1 MKMVKTTN
9 INQFDA
15 YDNKLKASNYFLL
28 YMKIINKILLFG
40 LFVSGLTS
48 CNNKEAAK
56 ESTAL
61 EPLSHTLYTEN
72 SELFVEFKPLIVG
85 ETSKFAAHFTVLGEN
100 FRALTDAKIT
110 VSLVVGDKGIKNAID
125 TPSSPGIFRLA
136 LSPKTAGTGT
146 LIFDIV
152 TKDFTDKITI
162 ENVVV
167 YPDEKTALANQPP
180 HAESTAISY
189 SKEQAWNVE
198 FANQAVKKQTF
209 NDVIKTSGQILSAP
223 GDEMIIT
230 AKASGVVVFS
240 GKNTIVGAAVNT
252 GNSLFTISGG
262 DMTESNID
270 ASVKDAR
277 ANYLKAKADYERS
290 KSLVADKIV
299 SEREHQQIKLQFDN
313 AQTAYHTIS
322 KNYSSKGQN
331 VLAPMSGFVKNV
343 LVTEG
348 QYVPSGTPLATI
360 SKNKRLL
367 VQANVSQ
374 NYFSRLSS
382 IISANFKTP
391 QSDLVYNT
399 TALNG
404 RVVSYGKSA
413 SASTPFIPVTFE
425 IDNEGQLV
433 SGSIIEIYLKS
444 STIADALVV
453 PVSSLI
459 EEQGIFYVYVQTGG
473 ESFEKREVKVG
484 ASDGLNVQIVAGIAE
499 NERVVTRGGY
509 QIKLSSAS
517 GALPA
522 HGHEH

>member
-1 MKMVKTTN
+1 
-9 INQFDA
+9 
-15 YDNKLKASNYFLL
+15 
-28 YMKIINKILLFG
+28 MKIAQKILLLC
-40 LFVSGLTS
+40 LFLIGFTS
-48 CNNKEAAK
+48 CNNKEEVK
-56 ESTAL
+56 ESSSL
-61 EPLSHTLYTEN
+61 EPLAYTLYTEKT
-72 SELFVEFKPLIVG
+72 ELFVEFKPLVVG
-85 ETSKFAAHFTVLGEN
+85 QTSKFASHFTILGEN
-100 FRALTDAKIT
+100 FKALTDAKIT
-110 VSLVVGDKGIKNAID
+110 VSLIVGENGIKNSVDA
-125 TPSSPGIFRLA
+125 PSSPGIFRLA

-146 LIFDIV
+146 LVFDIV

-167 YPDEKTALANQPP
+167 YADMKTALAKQPEP
-180 HAESTAISY
+180 PETGDISY
-189 SKEQAWNVE
+189 LKEQAWKVE

-223 GDEMIIT
+223 GDEMIVT

-240 GKNTIVGAAVNT
+240 GKNTIVGSAVNS
-252 GNSLFTISGG
+252 GNTLFTITGA

-270 ASVKDAR
+270 ASVKDAK

-290 KSLVADKIV
+290 KLLVADKIV
-299 SEREHQQIKLQFDN
+299 SEKDHQQVKLQFEN
-313 AQTAYHTIS
+313 AQTSYNTVS
-322 KNYSSKGQN
+322 KNYSAKGQN
-331 VLAPMSGFVKNV
+331 VLSPMSGFVKNV

-348 QYVPSGTPLATI
+348 QFVPSGTPLATI
-360 SKNKRLL
+360 SKNKKLL

-382 IISANFKTP
+382 ITSANFKTP
-391 QSDLVYNT
+391 QSDVIYNT

-404 RVVSYGKSA
+404 RIVSYGKSA

-425 IDNEGQLV
+425 IDNAGQLV

-453 PVSSLI
+453 PISALI
-459 EEQGIFYVYVQTGG
+459 EEQGIFYVYVQISG
-473 ESFEKREVKVG
+473 ESFQKREVKLG
-484 ASDGLNVQIVAGIAE
+484 ASDGLNVQVLSGIVE
-499 NERVVTRGGY
+499 NERVVTKGGY

>member
-1 MKMVKTTN
+1 
-9 INQFDA
+9 
-15 YDNKLKASNYFLL
+15 
-28 YMKIINKILLFG
+28 MKIINKILLLCIFLIG
-40 LFVSGLTS
+40 FTS
-48 CNNKEAAK
+48 CNNKEETK
-56 ESTAL
+56 EISPL
-61 EPLSHTLYTEN
+61 EPLPYTLYTEKT
-72 SELFVEFKPLIVG
+72 ELFVEFKPLIVG
-85 ETSKFAAHFTVLGEN
+85 ETSKFAAHFTILGEN
-100 FRALTDAKIT
+100 FKALTDAKII
-110 VSLVVGDKGIKNAID
+110 VSLIVGDKGIKNEVNS
-125 TPSSPGIFRLA
+125 PSSPGIFGLT

-146 LIFDIV
+146 LVFDIV

-167 YPDEKTALANQPP
+167 YADMKTAIAKQPE
-180 HAESTAISY
+180 HSESGDVSY

-198 FANQAVKKQTF
+198 FANQAVKKQSF

-223 GDEMIIT
+223 GDEMIVT

-240 GKNTIVGAAVNT
+240 GKNTIVGSAVSS
-252 GNSLFTISGG
+252 GNSLFTITGA
-262 DMTESNID
+262 DMIESNID
-270 ASVKDAR
+270 ASVKDAK

-290 KSLVADKIV
+290 KLLVADKIV
-299 SEREHQQIKLQFDN
+299 SEKDHQQIKLQFDN
-313 AQTAYHTIS
+313 ARTAYTTVS

-331 VLAPMSGFVKNV
+331 VLSPMSGFVKNI

-348 QYVPSGTPLATI
+348 QFVPSGTPLATI

-382 IISANFKTP
+382 ITSANFKTP
-391 QSDLVYNT
+391 QSDVVYNT

-404 RVVSYGKSA
+404 KIVSYGKSA
-413 SASTPFIPVTFE
+413 SATTPFIPVTFE
-425 IDNEGQLV
+425 INNEGQLI

-444 STIADALVV
+444 SAIADALVV

-459 EEQGIFYVYVQTGG
+459 EEQGFFYVYVQTGG
-473 ESFEKREVKVG
+473 ESFQKREVKLG
-484 ASDGLNVQIVAGIAE
+484 ASDGLNVQVLSGIIE
-499 NERVVTRGGY
+499 NERVVTKGGY

>member
-1 MKMVKTTN
+1 
-9 INQFDA
+9 
-15 YDNKLKASNYFLL
+15 
-28 YMKIINKILLFG
+28 MKIAQKILLLC
-40 LFVSGLTS
+40 LFLIGFTS
-48 CNNKEAAK
+48 CNNKEEVK
-56 ESTAL
+56 EGSSL
-61 EPLSHTLYTEN
+61 EPLAYTLYTEKT
-72 SELFVEFKPLIVG
+72 ELFVEFKPLVVG
-85 ETSKFAAHFTVLGEN
+85 QTSKFASHLTVLGEN
-100 FRALTDAKIT
+100 FKALTDAKIT
-110 VSLVVGDKGIKNAID
+110 VSLIVGENGIKNSVDA
-125 TPSSPGIFRLA
+125 PSSPGIFRLA

-146 LIFDIV
+146 LVFDIV

-167 YPDEKTALANQPP
+167 YADMKTALAKQPEP
-180 HAESTAISY
+180 AETGDISY
-189 SKEQAWNVE
+189 LKEQAWKVE

-223 GDEMIIT
+223 GDEMIVT

-240 GKNTIVGAAVNT
+240 GKNTIVGSAVNS
-252 GNSLFTISGG
+252 GNSLFTITGA

-270 ASVKDAR
+270 ASVKDAK

-290 KSLVADKIV
+290 KLLVADKIV
-299 SEREHQQIKLQFDN
+299 SEKDHQLVKLQFEN
-313 AQTAYHTIS
+313 AQTSYNTVS
-322 KNYSSKGQN
+322 KNYSAKGQN
-331 VLAPMSGFVKNV
+331 VLSPMSGFVKNV

-348 QYVPSGTPLATI
+348 QFVPSGTPLATI

-382 IISANFKTP
+382 ITSANFKTP
-391 QSDLVYNT
+391 QSDVVYNT

-404 RVVSYGKSA
+404 RIVSYGKSA

-425 IDNEGQLV
+425 IDNAGQLV

-453 PVSSLI
+453 PISALI
-459 EEQGIFYVYVQTGG
+459 EEQGIFYVYVQIGG
-473 ESFEKREVKVG
+473 ESFQKREVKLG
-484 ASDGLNVQIVAGIAE
+484 ASDGLNVQVLSGIVE
-499 NERVVTRGGY
+499 NERVVTKGGY

>member
-1 MKMVKTTN
+1 
-9 INQFDA
+9 
-15 YDNKLKASNYFLL
+15 
-28 YMKIINKILLFG
+28 MKIAQKILLLC
-40 LFVSGLTS
+40 LFLIGFTS
-48 CNNKEAAK
+48 CNNKEEVK
-56 ESTAL
+56 EGSSL
-61 EPLSHTLYTEN
+61 EPLAYTLYTEKT
-72 SELFVEFKPLIVG
+72 ELFVEFKPLVVG
-85 ETSKFAAHFTVLGEN
+85 QTSKFASHLTVLGEN
-100 FRALTDAKIT
+100 FKALTDAKIT
-110 VSLVVGDKGIKNAID
+110 VSLIVGENGIKNSVDA
-125 TPSSPGIFRLA
+125 PSSPGIFRLA

-146 LIFDIV
+146 LVFDIV

-167 YPDEKTALANQPP
+167 YADMKTALAKQPEP
-180 HAESTAISY
+180 AETGDISY
-189 SKEQAWNVE
+189 LKEQAWKVE

-223 GDEMIIT
+223 GDEMIVT

-240 GKNTIVGAAVNT
+240 GKNTIVGSAVNS
-252 GNSLFTISGG
+252 GNSLFTITGA
-262 DMTESNID
+262 DMTESNI
-270 ASVKDAR
+270 ASVKYAK

-290 KSLVADKIV
+290 KLLVADKIV
-299 SEREHQQIKLQFDN
+299 SEKDHQQVKLQFEN
-313 AQTAYHTIS
+313 AQTSYNTVS
-322 KNYSSKGQN
+322 KNYSAKGQN
-331 VLAPMSGFVKNV
+331 VLSPMSGFVKNV

-348 QYVPSGTPLATI
+348 QFVPSGTPLATI

-382 IISANFKTP
+382 ITSANFKTP
-391 QSDLVYNT
+391 QSDVVYNT

-404 RVVSYGKSA
+404 RIVSYGKSA

-425 IDNEGQLV
+425 IDNAGQLV

-453 PVSSLI
+453 PISALI

-473 ESFEKREVKVG
+473 ESFQKREVKLG
-484 ASDGLNVQIVAGIAE
+484 ASDGLNVQVLSGITE
-499 NERVVTRGGY
+499 NERVVTKGGY

>member
-1 MKMVKTTN
+1 
-9 INQFDA
+9 
-15 YDNKLKASNYFLL
+15 
-28 YMKIINKILLFG
+28 MKIMQKIMLLALCCIGF
-40 LFVSGLTS
+40 TS
-48 CNNKEAAK
+48 CNKKEEVK
-56 ESTAL
+56 EGSAL
-61 EPLSHTLYTEN
+61 EPLAYTLYTEN
-72 SELFVEFKPLIVG
+72 SELFVEFKPLVVG

-100 FRALTDAKIT
+100 FKALTDATIT
-110 VSLVVGDKGIKNAID
+110 VSLIVGDQGIKNAVD
-125 TPSSPGIFRLA
+125 APSSPGIFRLA

-146 LIFDIV
+146 LVFDIK
-152 TKDFTDKITI
+152 TKNFTDKITI

-167 YPDEKTALANQPP
+167 YADMKTALAQQPEQ
-180 HAESTAISY
+180 AESGAISY
-189 SKEQAWNVE
+189 LKEQAWKVE
-198 FANQAVKKQTF
+198 FANQAVKKQPF

-223 GDEMIIT
+223 GDEMIVT

-240 GKNTIVGAAVNT
+240 GKNTIVGSAVNS
-252 GNSLFTISGG
+252 GSSLFTISGG

-270 ASVKDAR
+270 ASVKEAK
-277 ANYLKAKADYERS
+277 AIYLKAKADYERS
-290 KSLVADKIV
+290 KLLVADKIV
-299 SEREHQQIKLQFDN
+299 SEKDHQQVKLQFEN
-313 AQTAYHTIS
+313 AQTAYTMVS
-322 KNYSSKGQN
+322 KNYGSKGQN

-360 SKNKRLL
+360 SKNKKLI

-382 IISANFKTP
+382 ISSANFKTP
-391 QSDLVYNT
+391 QSDVVYNT
-399 TALNG
+399 AALNG
-404 RVVSYGKSA
+404 RIISYGKSA

-425 IDNEGQLV
+425 IDNAGQLV

-444 STIADALVV
+444 STIVDALVV
-453 PVSSLI
+453 PVSALI

-473 ESFEKREVKVG
+473 ESFQKREVKLG
-484 ASDGLNVQIVAGIAE
+484 ASDGLNVQVLEGISE
-499 NERVVTRGGY
+499 NERVVTKGGY

>member
-1 MKMVKTTN
+1 
-9 INQFDA
+9 
-15 YDNKLKASNYFLL
+15 
-28 YMKIINKILLFG
+28 MKIITKSTDLLLGSCQKIMLLG
-40 LFVSGLTS
+40 ILFIAFTS
-48 CNNKEAAK
+48 CNKKAETKEG
-56 ESTAL
+56 SAL
-61 EPLSHTLYTEN
+61 EPLAYTLYTEN
-72 SELFVEFKPLIVG
+72 SELFVEFKPLVVG
-85 ETSKFAAHFTVLGEN
+85 KISKFAAHFTILGEN
-100 FRALTDAKIT
+100 FKALTDAKIT
-110 VSLVVGDKGIKNAID
+110 VSLIVGDQGIKNSVAA
-125 TPSSPGIFRLA
+125 PSSPGIFRLA
-136 LSPKTAGTGT
+136 LSPTTAGTGT
-146 LIFDIV
+146 LVFDIQ

-167 YPDEKTALANQPP
+167 YPDEKTALAQPP
-180 HAESTAISY
+180 EEAESGAISY
-189 SKEQAWNVE
+189 LKEQAWKVE
-198 FANQAVKKQTF
+198 FANKAVKKQAF

-223 GDEMIIT
+223 GDEMIVT
-230 AKASGVVVFS
+230 AKASGVVAFS
-240 GKNTIVGAAVNT
+240 GKNTIVGSAVNS

-270 ASVKDAR
+270 ASVKENK

-299 SEREHQQIKLQFDN
+299 SERDHQQVKLQFEN
-313 AQTAYHTIS
+313 AQTAYATVS
-322 KNYSSKGQN
+322 KNYGSKGLN

-360 SKNKRLL
+360 SKNKKLI

-374 NYFSRLSS
+374 NYFSRLSG
-382 IISANFKTP
+382 ITSANFKTP
-391 QSDLVYNT
+391 QSDVVYNT

-404 RVVSYGKSA
+404 RIISYGKSA
-413 SASTPFIPVTFE
+413 SPATPFIPVTFE

-433 SGSIIEIYLKS
+433 SGSIVEIYLKS
-444 STIADALVV
+444 SAIADALVV
-453 PVSSLI
+453 PVSALI

-473 ESFEKREVKVG
+473 ESFQKREVKLG
-484 ASDGLNVQIVAGIAE
+484 GSDGLNVQVLSGISE
-499 NERVVTRGGY
+499 NERVVTKGGY

>member
-1 MKMVKTTN
+1 
-9 INQFDA
+9 
-15 YDNKLKASNYFLL
+15 
-28 YMKIINKILLFG
+28 MKITNKILLLC
-40 LFVSGLTS
+40 LFLVGFTS
-48 CNNKEAAK
+48 CNKKEETK
-56 ESTAL
+56 EGSAL
-61 EPLSHTLYTEN
+61 EPLAYTLYTEN

-85 ETSKFAAHFTVLGEN
+85 ETSKFAAHFTILGEN
-100 FRALTDAKIT
+100 FKALTNAKIT
-110 VSLVVGDKGIKNAID
+110 VSLIVGDQGIKNVVDA
-125 TPSSPGIFRLA
+125 PSSPGIFRLA
-136 LSPKTAGTGT
+136 LSPKVAGTGT
-146 LIFDIV
+146 LVFDIV
-152 TKDFTDKITI
+152 TKNFTDKITI

-167 YPDEKTALANQPP
+167 YADMKTALVQQLE
-180 HAESTAISY
+180 HAESGDISY
-189 SKEQAWNVE
+189 LKEQAWKVE
-198 FANQAVKKQTF
+198 FANQEVKKQTF

-223 GDEMIIT
+223 GDEMIVT
-230 AKASGVVVFS
+230 AKASGVVIFS
-240 GKNTIVGAAVNT
+240 GKNTIVGSAVNS
-252 GNSLFTISGG
+252 GNSLFTITGG

-270 ASVKDAR
+270 ASVKDAK

-299 SEREHQQIKLQFDN
+299 SEREHQQVKLQFEN
-313 AQTAYHTIS
+313 AQTAYTTVS
-322 KNYSSKGQN
+322 KNYSGKGQN
-331 VLAPMSGFVKNV
+331 VLAPMSGFIKNV

-348 QYVPSGTPLATI
+348 QFVPSGTPLATI

-374 NYFSRLSS
+374 NYFNRLSS
-382 IISANFKTP
+382 ITSANFKTP
-391 QSDLVYNT
+391 QSDVVYNT

-404 RVVSYGKSA
+404 KIVSYGKSA
-413 SASTPFIPVTFE
+413 STSTPFIPVTFE
-425 IDNEGQLV
+425 INNEDQLV

-473 ESFEKREVKVG
+473 ESFQKREVKLG
-484 ASDGLNVQIVAGIAE
+484 ASDGLNVQILSGIVE
-499 NERVVTRGGY
+499 NERVVTKGSY

>member
-1 MKMVKTTN
+1 
-9 INQFDA
+9 
-15 YDNKLKASNYFLL
+15 
-28 YMKIINKILLFG
+28 MKIAQKIMLLC
-40 LFVSGLTS
+40 LFLIGFTS
-48 CNNKEAAK
+48 CNNKEEVK
-56 ESTAL
+56 ESSSL
-61 EPLSHTLYTEN
+61 EPLAYTLYTEKT
-72 SELFVEFKPLIVG
+72 ELFVEFKPLIVG
-85 ETSKFAAHFTVLGEN
+85 QTSKFASHLTVLGEN
-100 FRALTDAKIT
+100 FKALTDAKIT
-110 VSLVVGDKGIKNAID
+110 VSLIVGENGIKNSVDA
-125 TPSSPGIFRLA
+125 PSSPGIFRLA

-146 LIFDIV
+146 LVFDIV

-167 YPDEKTALANQPP
+167 YADMKTALAKQPKP
-180 HAESTAISY
+180 AETGDISY
-189 SKEQAWNVE
+189 LKEQAWKVE

-223 GDEMIIT
+223 GDEMIVT

-240 GKNTIVGAAVNT
+240 GKNTIVGSAVNS
-252 GNSLFTISGG
+252 GNSLFTITGA

-270 ASVKDAR
+270 ASVKDAK

-290 KSLVADKIV
+290 KLLVADKIV
-299 SEREHQQIKLQFDN
+299 SEKDHQQVKLQFEN
-313 AQTAYHTIS
+313 AQTSYNTVS
-322 KNYSSKGQN
+322 KNYSAKGQN
-331 VLAPMSGFVKNV
+331 VLSPMSGFVKNV

-348 QYVPSGTPLATI
+348 QFVPSGTPLATI

-382 IISANFKTP
+382 ITSANFKTP
-391 QSDLVYNT
+391 QSDVVYNT

-404 RVVSYGKSA
+404 RIVSYGKSA

-425 IDNEGQLV
+425 IDNAGQLV

-453 PVSSLI
+453 PISALI
-459 EEQGIFYVYVQTGG
+459 EEQGIFYVYVQIGG
-473 ESFEKREVKVG
+473 ESFQKREVKLG
-484 ASDGLNVQIVAGIAE
+484 ASDGLNLQVLSGIVE
-499 NERVVTRGGY
+499 NERVVTKGGY

-522 HGHEH
+522 HGH

>member
-1 MKMVKTTN
+1 
-9 INQFDA
+9 
-15 YDNKLKASNYFLL
+15 
-28 YMKIINKILLFG
+28 MKIAQKILLLC
-40 LFVSGLTS
+40 LFLIGFTS
-48 CNNKEAAK
+48 CNNKEEVK
-56 ESTAL
+56 ESSSL
-61 EPLSHTLYTEN
+61 EPLAYTLYTEKT
-72 SELFVEFKPLIVG
+72 ELFVEFKPLVVG
-85 ETSKFAAHFTVLGEN
+85 QTSKFASHLTVLGEN
-100 FRALTDAKIT
+100 FKALTDAKIT
-110 VSLVVGDKGIKNAID
+110 VSLIVGENGIKNSVDA
-125 TPSSPGIFRLA
+125 PSSPGIFRLA

-146 LIFDIV
+146 LVFDIV

-167 YPDEKTALANQPP
+167 YADMKTALAKQPEP
-180 HAESTAISY
+180 AETGDISY
-189 SKEQAWNVE
+189 LKEQAWKVE

-223 GDEMIIT
+223 GDEMIVT

-240 GKNTIVGAAVNT
+240 GKNTIVGSAVNS
-252 GNSLFTISGG
+252 GNSLFTITGA

-270 ASVKDAR
+270 ASVKDAK

-290 KSLVADKIV
+290 KLLVADKIV
-299 SEREHQQIKLQFDN
+299 SEKDHQQVKLQFEN
-313 AQTAYHTIS
+313 AQTSYNTVS
-322 KNYSSKGQN
+322 KNYSAKGQN
-331 VLAPMSGFVKNV
+331 VLSPMSGFVKNV

-348 QYVPSGTPLATI
+348 QFVPSGTPLATI

-382 IISANFKTP
+382 ITSANFKTP
-391 QSDLVYNT
+391 QSDVVYNT

-404 RVVSYGKSA
+404 RIVSYGKSA

-425 IDNEGQLV
+425 IDNAGQLV

-453 PVSSLI
+453 PISALI
-459 EEQGIFYVYVQTGG
+459 EEQGIFYVYVQIGG
-473 ESFEKREVKVG
+473 ESFQKREVKLG
-484 ASDGLNVQIVAGIAE
+484 ASDGLNLQVLSRIVE
-499 NERVVTRGGY
+499 NESVVTKGGY

>member
-1 MKMVKTTN
+1 
-9 INQFDA
+9 
-15 YDNKLKASNYFLL
+15 
-28 YMKIINKILLFG
+28 MKIAQKILLLC
-40 LFVSGLTS
+40 LFLIGFTS
-48 CNNKEAAK
+48 CNNKEEVK
-56 ESTAL
+56 EGSSL
-61 EPLSHTLYTEN
+61 EPLAYTLYTEKT
-72 SELFVEFKPLIVG
+72 ELFVEFKPLVVG
-85 ETSKFAAHFTVLGEN
+85 QTSKFASHLTVLGEN
-100 FRALTDAKIT
+100 FKALTDAKIT
-110 VSLVVGDKGIKNAID
+110 VSLIVGENGIKNSVDA
-125 TPSSPGIFRLA
+125 PSSPGIFRLA

-146 LIFDIV
+146 LVFDIV

-167 YPDEKTALANQPP
+167 YADMKTALAKQPEP
-180 HAESTAISY
+180 AETGDISY
-189 SKEQAWNVE
+189 LKEQAWKVE

-223 GDEMIIT
+223 GDEMIVT

-240 GKNTIVGAAVNT
+240 GKNTIVGSAVNS
-252 GNSLFTISGG
+252 GNSLFTITGA

-270 ASVKDAR
+270 ASVKDAK

-290 KSLVADKIV
+290 KLLVADKIV
-299 SEREHQQIKLQFDN
+299 SEKDHQQVKLQFEN
-313 AQTAYHTIS
+313 AQTSYNTVS
-322 KNYSSKGQN
+322 KNYSAKGQN
-331 VLAPMSGFVKNV
+331 VLSPMSGFVKNV

-348 QYVPSGTPLATI
+348 QFVPSGTPLATI

-382 IISANFKTP
+382 ITSANFKTP
-391 QSDLVYNT
+391 QSDVVYNT

-404 RVVSYGKSA
+404 RIVSYGKSA

-425 IDNEGQLV
+425 IDNAGQLV

-453 PVSSLI
+453 PISALI
-459 EEQGIFYVYVQTGG
+459 EEQGIFYVYVQIGG
-473 ESFEKREVKVG
+473 ESFQKREVKLG
-484 ASDGLNVQIVAGIAE
+484 ASDGLNVQVLSGIIE
-499 NERVVTRGGY
+499 NERVVTKGGY